1 MNVKALQQ
9 AFGDRMKSTLA
20 SAGAVL
26 LALGFLMYLQG
37 GGERPQ
43 GTPSPQMPAAV
54 TTPAAQ
60 PAPPTKVLGPYKPP
74 TPANVAADTPWPPP
88 VDQPRVEYR
97 SSFVQRLQYVS
108 FVVAMLSL
116 LLWGTLR
123 LLGPGLTGMGG
134 ARVGRKKLMN
144 VLERQS
150 LAPGKGLVV
159 VEVAGRH
166 LLLGMS
172 EQGITNLAELTPEE
186 VLTSRNVPAAEPNE
200 TAPAAPRNLVKD
212 VLSQHLSAVPGLKSR
227 QRGA

>member
-1 MNVKALQQ
+1 MNLKALQQ
-9 AFGDRMKSTLA
+9 AFGDRMKSSLA
-20 SAGAVL
+20 SAGAIL
-26 LALGFLMYLQG
+26 LALGFLMFLQG
-37 GGERPQ
+37 EAPQ
-43 GTPSPQMPAAV
+43 GAPS
-54 TTPAAQ
+54 AQ
-60 PAPPTKVLGPYKPP
+60 VPPPTATTQATTQPQRVLGPYRP
-74 TPANVAADTPWPPP
+74 TSTGAVAEAPWPPASGT
-88 VDQPRVEYR
+88 QAVEYR
-97 SSFVQRLQYVS
+97 STFVQRLQYVL

-134 ARVGRKKLMN
+134 GRLARRKLMN

-172 EQGITNLAELTPEE
+172 EQGITNLAELSPEE
-186 VLTSRNVPAAEPNE
+186 VLASRDVPAPQAAEA
-200 TAPAAPRNLVKD
+200 TPAAPRNLLKD

>member
-1 MNVKALQQ
+1 MNLKALQQ
-9 AFGDRMKSTLA
+9 AFGDRMKSSLA

-26 LALGFLMYLQG
+26 LALGFLMYLQSAD
-37 GGERPQ
+37 RPQ
-43 GTPSPQMPAAV
+43 GAPSADVPTPPAV
-54 TTPAAQ
+54 T
-60 PAPPTKVLGPYKPP
+60 APPTRVLGPYRPP
-74 TPANVAADTPWPPP
+74 DSAPAAPATVAEAPWPPAAGTP
-88 VDQPRVEYR
+88 GVEYR
-97 SSFVQRLQYVS
+97 SSFVQRLQYVL

-134 ARVGRKKLMN
+134 GRVARRKLLN

-172 EQGITNLAELTPEE
+172 EQGITNLAELNPEE
-186 VLTSRNVPAAEPNE
+186 VLASRDVPAPQPAES
-200 TAPAAPRNLVKD
+200 TAAPRNLLKD
-212 VLSQHLSAVPGLKSR
+212 VLSRHLSAVPGLNSR
-227 QRGA
+227 QRGS